1 MIWQFILDLLNIAT
15 EVWLGYWIFDV
26 PSCRR
31 FHSRQARILEY
42 VMFLGL
48 PGGFGLAN
56 RLTGIR
62 FSGITGVI
70 LGTLF
75 FIAAVI
81 FTKYGLLRSLAWS
94 FFYYE
99 TLSVLEL
106 PGLILDG
113 WLRQIPYIE
122 SIFSDH
128 IYSYIYFTVLT
139 FLLIGLAVG
148 FGHSIKTLQK
158 YIFTGKINLL
168 WIALALV
175 EYCFNGYFLW
185 LGLYKTGSEFFLFGI
200 LYALSIMLL
209 IAMIFILQSYR
220 LMEKRI
226 YSDKLHDMEI
236 DMAYERVKKE
246 YERKSQALHD
256 FKHQLAALAAYLKD
270 GAYESAKT
278 YLQAM
283 TKELDMSP
291 STKTLRTGSPLADM
305 ILDSKL
311 KTASAYGIQARTD
324 IQSIS
329 SPLSER
335 DMSILLGNLLDNA
348 IEAAVLSPEGEK
360 MIRIQII
367 GKGAIMIIHI
377 ENSIGQMPVEKNG
390 QLVSS
395 KADGSDHGWGMKSIR
410 SIVEQ
415 NHGRMKYMYDD
426 KTFSISI
433 EFGITEKR

>member
-1 MIWQFILDLLNIAT
+1 M
-15 EVWLGYWIFDV
+15 
-26 PSCRR
+26 
-31 FHSRQARILEY
+31 
-42 VMFLGL
+42 
-48 PGGFGLAN
+48 
-56 RLTGIR
+56 
-62 FSGITGVI
+62 
-70 LGTLF
+70 
-75 FIAAVI
+75 
-81 FTKYGLLRSLAWS
+81 
-94 FFYYE
+94 
-99 TLSVLEL
+99 
-106 PGLILDG
+106 
-113 WLRQIPYIE
+113 
-122 SIFSDH
+122 
-128 IYSYIYFTVLT
+128 
-139 FLLIGLAVG
+139 LIGLALS
-148 FGHSIKTLQK
+148 FSHSIKTLQK

-220 LMEKRI
+220 LMEKKI
-226 YSDKLHDMEI
+226 YAKKLHDMEI

-246 YERKSQALHD
+246 YERKSKVLHD

-270 GAYESAKT
+270 GAYENAKT

-291 STKTLRTGSPLADM
+291 SAKTLRTGSPLADM

-311 KTASAYGIQARTD
+311 KTARAYGIQTRAD
-324 IQSIS
+324 IQNLSN
-329 SPLSER
+329 PLSER

-348 IEAAVLSPEGEK
+348 IEASVLSPEGEK
-360 MIRIQII
+360 KLLIQMI

-395 KADGSDHGWGMKSIR
+395 KADSAEHGWGMKSIR

-415 NHGRMKYMYDD
+415 NHGRMKYAYDD